1 MHSVPQM
8 LDVRSGILGKGLST
22 ATARER
28 VGGGTPISKPARDV
42 ESSTGADLLYVVGE
56 SMSTDLFSTR

>member
-22 ATARER
+22 ETARER

-56 SMSTDLFSTR
+56 SMSTDLFSTG